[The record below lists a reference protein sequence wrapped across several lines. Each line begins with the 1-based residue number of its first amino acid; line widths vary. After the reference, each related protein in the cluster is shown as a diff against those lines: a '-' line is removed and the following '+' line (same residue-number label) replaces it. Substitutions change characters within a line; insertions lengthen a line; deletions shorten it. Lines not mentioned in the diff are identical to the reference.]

1 MRSEKEV
8 YDIVLN
14 FAKTDKRIR
23 MVTLEGSRTNTN
35 IPPDDFQ
42 DFDITFFVTDMDSFT
57 SDDKWLDIFGERLIL
72 QKPEDMELFPA
83 VEKGFSYLMLFTD
96 DVKIDLTLLPLELI
110 DEYFT
115 WDKLVKLLLDK
126 DNRIVKPPIPT
137 DIDYHLQKPTQR
149 MFDDCCNEFWNT
161 TTYVVKGLCRK
172 EILFA
177 IDHMNDIVR
186 KELLRMI
193 SWLIGIKQGFHFS
206 LGKNYKFMKQYVPEE
221 LWERLMSTYNMD
233 SYPHMWESF
242 EQCMALFRE
251 VSSEVACQLDY
262 QYPLYDEKISNYVF
276 RQKKKYGIVTTGSE
290 VFKGRIK
297 DTFSPVIREKLAEFP
312 SEEIDQ
318 IYVDDEKEHILEAI
332 QKQIAAG
339 AELIICTGGMSVDP
353 DDCTPWA
360 IMSTGARV
368 VSYGAPVLPG
378 AMMLVSY
385 YTNEADGRVIPI
397 LGLPG
402 CVMYAKRTIF
412 DLVLPRIMAGDEIT
426 AEDIAKLG
434 EGGLCLNCN
443 VCTFPNCGFGK

>member
-115 WDKLVKLLLDK
+115 WDKLVKLPLDQ

-149 MFDDCCNEFWNT
+149 MFDDCCTEFWNT

-177 IDHMNDIVR
+177 IDYMIDIVR

-193 SWLIGIKQGFHFS
+193 SWKVGIETGFKLS
-206 LGKNYKFMKQYVPEE
+206 VGKNYKFIERYISED
-221 LWERLMSTYNMD
+221 LWEKLLSTYRMD
-233 SYPHMWESF
+233 SYENIWE
-242 EQCMALFRE
+242 ALFLCHQLFRA
-251 VSSEVACQLDY
+251 VSGEVAERLHY
-262 QYPLYDEKISNYVF
+262 AYPEYDRNITKYT
-276 RQKKKYGIVTTGSE
+276 RDMYKKYTGKTGCLDSTYAADIE
-290 VFKGRIK
+290 ER
-297 DTFSPVIREKLAEFP
+297 RE
-312 SEEIDQ
+312 Q
-318 IYVDDEKEHILEAI
+318 
-332 QKQIAAG
+332 
-339 AELIICTGGMSVDP
+339 
-353 DDCTPWA
+353 
-360 IMSTGARV
+360 
-368 VSYGAPVLPG
+368 
-378 AMMLVSY
+378 
-385 YTNEADGRVIPI
+385 
-397 LGLPG
+397 
-402 CVMYAKRTIF
+402 
-412 DLVLPRIMAGDEIT
+412 
-426 AEDIAKLG
+426 
-434 EGGLCLNCN
+434 
-443 VCTFPNCGFGK
+443 

>member
-262 QYPLYDEKISNYVF
+262 QYPLYDEKISNYVI
-276 RQKKKYGIVTTGSE
+276 RQKKKVLIAKSLCEQAHLYVWDEPLNYIDIYSRMQIE
-290 VFKGRIK
+290 NLIRE
-297 DTFSPVIREKLAEFP
+297 FSPTMIFVEHDLAFRNNMATKSIRLATE
-312 SEEIDQ
+312 
-318 IYVDDEKEHILEAI
+318 
-332 QKQIAAG
+332 
-339 AELIICTGGMSVDP
+339 
-353 DDCTPWA
+353 
-360 IMSTGARV
+360 
-368 VSYGAPVLPG
+368 
-378 AMMLVSY
+378 
-385 YTNEADGRVIPI
+385 
-397 LGLPG
+397 
-402 CVMYAKRTIF
+402 
-412 DLVLPRIMAGDEIT
+412 
-426 AEDIAKLG
+426 
-434 EGGLCLNCN
+434 
-443 VCTFPNCGFGK
+443 